1 MSALL
6 ELIIV
11 LDFASI
17 LLAAIPVAVQMV
29 IDYKVMQ

>member
-11 LDFASI
+11 LDFAST
-17 LLAAIPVAVQMV
+17 LLAAIPVAVQLA
-29 IDYKVMQ
+29 IDC